1 MDPDVCQEDGWVW
14 TPMATGLASESP
26 PPLEA
31 LMAHAHSHS
40 GHGHAHHGHAHGAHA
55 PDFGKAFAIGI
66 ALNLIFVGVEAA
78 YGLIANSM
86 ALLADAGHNLAD
98 VLALATAWAAAILSK
113 RPPTKRFSYG
123 LRASSILAALA
134 NSIVLIFAVA
144 LIAYHAVIRLIIPD
158 VVAGDTVMIVA
169 AIGIVINALT
179 ALMFARGRKGDLN
192 VRGAYLHMVADAL
205 VSAGVVVAGIAIYFT
220 GWVWIDPATSLVI
233 ASFIFVAGADLLRDS
248 VTMALAGV
256 PGSIDPEEVEA
267 HLVGLPGVTAIHDLH
282 IWPMSTT
289 EFALTA
295 HLVMPA
301 GFPGDRFL
309 ADCAQGIGR
318 HFGITHST
326 LQIEVGG
333 DCELESHA
341 GTGRAS

>member
-1 MDPDVCQEDGWVW
+1 
-14 TPMATGLASESP
+14 
-26 PPLEA
+26 
-31 LMAHAHSHS
+31 MAHAHSHS
-40 GHGHAHHGHAHGAHA
+40 GHSHGHGHGHGHA

-66 ALNLIFVGVEAA
+66 ALNLAFVGVEAA

-144 LIAYHAVIRLIIPD
+144 LIAYHAVVRLIIPD
-158 VVAGDTVMIVA
+158 VVEGETVMVVA
-169 AIGIVINALT
+169 AVGIAINALT
-179 ALMFARGRKGDLN
+179 ALMFAKGRKGDLN

-205 VSAGVVVAGIAIYFT
+205 VSAGVVVAGVAIQVS

-233 ASFIFVAGADLLRDS
+233 AAFIFVAGADLLRDS
-248 VTMALAGV
+248 ITMALAGV

-267 HLVGLPGVTAIHDLH
+267 HLTGLPGVTAIHDLH

-289 EFALTA
+289 EYALTA
-295 HLVMPA
+295 HLVMPG
-301 GFPGDRFL
+301 GFPGDAFM
-309 ADCAQGIGR
+309 ADCSHGIGHR
-318 HFGITHST
+318 FGITHST
-326 LQIEVGG
+326 LQVEIGR
-333 DCELESHA
+333 DCDLETHA
-341 GTGRAS
+341 RPGHAS